1 MKWVAQGHELD
12 KIAKQILWNCKSR
25 DKFYIYGAGNLGK
38 QLLETLR
45 RNGHFSG
52 FSDND
57 VSKQINGFCDE
68 SVIKFEDYKD
78 MGNHNIIIIA
88 ASEKNTIEIKK
99 ELDNE
104 GFLANKDYYTYEEFL
119 NQIYPI
125 IAMYCHDELFM
136 SLCQIVL
143 TERCSLKCK
152 KCAHAC
158 YATDYQTEDMT
169 LEQVANSANNFFKR
183 VDYIH
188 EFVLIGGE
196 PLLYKDLSKAIEYI
210 GGKYRRQM
218 GTFSITTNGTIMPD
232 MDIIKAC
239 RKYNVLLRISNYS
252 AQIPRLKEKYKK
264 LTEILEENEVRYD
277 LTSETG
283 YWMDYGFEYV
293 DNGVEPEKLMSV
305 FDTCKTPCRE
315 IRGNRLYYC
324 VMARSVSDN
333 LHMNVGKDDYLDFED
348 INNENYKKQILEY
361 TFGYSEKGYLD
372 MCRYCHGTDAHK
384 YVIPVAEQMNV

>member
-45 RNGHFSG
+45 RNGHFSA
-52 FSDND
+52 FIDND

-169 LEQVANSANNFFKR
+169 LEQVVNSADHFFEK
-183 VDYIH
+183 VDYIN

-196 PLLYKDLSKAIEYI
+196 PLLYKNLCEAIECI
-210 GGKYRRQM
+210 GEKYRGQM
-218 GTFSITTNGTIMPD
+218 GTFSITTNGTIMPSTEL
-232 MDIIKAC
+232 MKVC
-239 RKYNVLLRISNYS
+239 RDYNVLIRISNYS
-252 AQIPRLKEKYKK
+252 QQIPRLKERYKR
-264 LTEILEENEVRYD
+264 LIEILEKNKIYYD
-277 LTSETG
+277 LAPESG
-283 YWMDYGFEYV
+283 SWMDYGFEYV
-293 DNGVEPEKLMSV
+293 DNGDNPEQLISI
-305 FDTCKTPCRE
+305 FDNCKTPCRE
-315 IRGNRLYYC
+315 IRGSKLYYC
-324 VMARSVSDN
+324 VMARSVADN
-333 LHMNVGKDDYLDFED
+333 LHKNVGKDDYLDFDSLSEKD
-348 INNENYKKQILEY
+348 YKKQILEY
-361 TFGYSEKGYLD
+361 TYGYSEKGYLD
-372 MCRYCHGTDAHK
+372 MCRYCHGADARK
-384 YVIPVAEQMNV
+384 YIIPVAEQLSL

>member
-45 RNGHFSG
+45 RNGHFSA
-52 FSDND
+52 FIDND

-264 LTEILEENEVRYD
+264 LK
-277 LTSETG
+277 
-283 YWMDYGFEYV
+283 F
-293 DNGVEPEKLMSV
+293 
-305 FDTCKTPCRE
+305 
-315 IRGNRLYYC
+315 
-324 VMARSVSDN
+324 
-333 LHMNVGKDDYLDFED
+333 
-348 INNENYKKQILEY
+348 
-361 TFGYSEKGYLD
+361 
-372 MCRYCHGTDAHK
+372 
-384 YVIPVAEQMNV
+384 